1 MNTLRTILAG
11 ILNMTPARPTGLSSR
26 KISLTPPFM
35 GVLMRPYGR
44 VTVSTVFLRLQTC
57 TTCWETAKAV
67 TRPTNGIT
75 TPINGGVNESAG
87 HSVRRGT
94 ALLLSATAVLAASTL
109 CTFGGQSQAPVT
121 LVRPDSPTKAPSADG
136 YIQRWVVL
144 EPIPA
149 QGVTQSAIQAAVKK
163 EYFPNQ
169 FTVIPKDGDKVTVTN
184 VGGAG
189 GGMRGG
195 GPGAA
200 AGGTGGGNSEFTW
213 HALDTKDY
221 NFNLYHYSHDL
232 NKPSNN
238 VLWWVVT
245 VVVCPEEMRDVR
257 LAIGSNDASVWWLNG
272 QEIIGLYGDRQNTF
286 DDAVSK
292 RLTLKKGAN
301 VIRAAV
307 HNQQGATDF
316 CARFLDAEDKP
327 IKNITIDLSAAGQ

>member
-1 MNTLRTILAG
+1 MNTLRNI
-11 ILNMTPARPTGLSSR
+11 
-26 KISLTPPFM
+26 
-35 GVLMRPYGR
+35 
-44 VTVSTVFLRLQTC
+44 
-57 TTCWETAKAV
+57 
-67 TRPTNGIT
+67 
-75 TPINGGVNESAG
+75 
-87 HSVRRGT
+87 
-94 ALLLSATAVLAASTL
+94 LLSATAVMAASTL
-109 CTFGGQSQAPVT
+109 CTMASQAPVT

-144 EPIPA
+144 EPIAA
-149 QGVTQSAIQAAVKK
+149 QGVTQSAIQTAVKK

-169 FTVIPKDGDKVTVTN
+169 FTVIPKDGDKVTVN
-184 VGGAG
+184 GA
-189 GGMRGG
+189 
-195 GPGAA
+195 
-200 AGGTGGGNSEFTW
+200 ELTW
-213 HALDTKDY
+213 HALDTKNY
-221 NFNLYHYSHDL
+221 NFNLYHYSYAL

-301 VIRAAV
+301 VVRAAV

-316 CARFLDAEDKP
+316 CARFLDAQDKP
-327 IKNITIDLSAAGQ
+327 IKGITIDLGASTK